1 VNITLHQLEIFHAV
15 TVTGSISKAAR
26 RIGISQP
33 AVSQQLSKLEECL
46 GVPLITRN
54 RTGFISLTVAG
65 EFWSKSSK
73 DLLSR
78 IETVV
83 EEHEQNYSQPHVHVK
98 LGVTPNLRGI
108 FISSTARIVQKDS
121 IFITFELTYDV
132 DHAGLAEKL
141 KMHKINFAILEASAL
156 KSEGNSFHSTPLYKD
171 FLTWAVPASVED
183 ADIIYALNPLAVS
196 SKVNPILNQY
206 INMAGSHQAKMQSD
220 EWFQTNLPHNV
231 GTLTAPTCTAAL
243 ELVAD
248 GIATSHAYLSLLPN
262 LPTSIL
268 KKIKFYNMNSGE
280 NEIVLA
286 MRKHLMT
293 HRSYSRIYNSLVD
306 YCVNEHA
313 RAMSS
318 FRLLPL
324 P

>member
-15 TVTGSISKAAR
+15 IITGSITKAAR
-26 RIGISQP
+26 RIGVSQP
-33 AVSQQLSKLEECL
+33 TVSQQLAKLEECL
-46 GVPLITRN
+46 GVLLIIRN
-54 RTGFISLTVAG
+54 RTGFVSLTAAG
-65 EFWSKSSK
+65 EFWYKSSK
-73 DLLSR
+73 DLLGR

-83 EEHEQNYSQPHVHVK
+83 EEHEQNYSHSHVHVK

-108 FISSTARIVQKDS
+108 FISSAARIVQKGSD
-121 IFITFELTYDV
+121 FIRFELTYDV

-141 KMHKINFAILEASAL
+141 RMHKINFAVVEASAL
-156 KSEGNSFHSTPLYKD
+156 LSESNSFYITPLYKD
-171 FLTWAVPASVED
+171 FLTWAVPACVED
-183 ADIIYALNPLAVS
+183 ADILYALNPRAVPG
-196 SKVNPILNQY
+196 KVNPILKQY
-206 INMAGSHQAKMQSD
+206 INMAGSVQDKMHSD
-220 EWFQTNLPHNV
+220 EWFHANLPYTV
-231 GTLTAPTCTAAL
+231 GKLTAPTCAAAL

-248 GIATSHAYLSLLPN
+248 GIATGHVHLSLLPN
-262 LPTSIL
+262 LPTSAL
-268 KKIKFYNMNSGE
+268 EKIKFYNINSGE
-280 NEIVLA
+280 NETVLA

-318 FRLLPL
+318 FVLLPL